1 MRSMTSQTENK
12 AATATVNR
20 SKGRNFLQK
29 VVRQRQL
36 IVMALPFVVLAAI
49 FSYGPLWG
57 WVMAFQDYK
66 IAKGITGSSFIG
78 FDKFAELFRD
88 EQFYRVL
95 RNTLVMSVLNLV
107 TSFVGAVVLA
117 LMLNEV
123 RSTKFKKLIQ
133 TITYIPHFVSWV
145 VIANIVMMFLSP
157 DGGMLN
163 ELLMGLGIIKEPI
176 YFMAKGENFWIIHTI
191 SNLWKELGWNTIIYL
206 AVLVGLNPEHYEAA
220 DVDGA
225 SRLHKMWYIS
235 IPGLMPTAILLL
247 TMNVGWLIN
256 SGYESQF
263 VLGNPVVYD
272 YSDVLDLYALRY
284 STQLSDYSYGM
295 AINMFKTVVSVLLIL
310 GVTYLSK
317 KWNQSR
323 LF

>member
-1 MRSMTSQTENK
+1 MRQHEPSNSPD
-12 AATATVNR
+12 
-20 SKGRNFLQK
+20 FLRK
-29 VVRQRQL
+29 LVRQRQL
-36 IVMALPFVVLAAI
+36 VVMALPFIVLTAI
-49 FSYGPLWG
+49 FNYGPLWG

-66 IAKGITGSSFIG
+66 IAKGIAGSPFIG
-78 FDKFAELFRD
+78 FGKFAELFRD
-88 EQFYRVL
+88 EQFYLVL
-95 RNTLVMSVLNLV
+95 RNTLVMSALNLV
-107 TSFVGAVVLA
+107 TSFVGAITLA
-117 LMLNEV
+117 LLLNEV
-123 RSTKFKKLIQ
+123 RSAKFKKTIQ

-163 ELLMGLGIIKEPI
+163 ELLMGLGLIAEPI
-176 YFMAKGENFWIIHTI
+176 YFMAKGEYFWFIHTAA
-191 SNLWKELGWNTIIYL
+191 NLWKELGWNTIIYL

-220 DVDGA
+220 EVDGA
-225 SRLHKMWYIS
+225 SRIQKMWYIS

-247 TMNVGWLIN
+247 TMSVGWLIS
-256 SGYESQF
+256 SGFESQF

-295 AINMFKTVVSVLLIL
+295 AINMFKSVVSILLIL
-310 GVTYLSK
+310 SVTALSK
-317 KWNQSR
+317 KWNQNR